1 MRSGEPHEPIAA
13 LLALLCQS
21 FGSCCF
27 SSSLV
32 WDVWVGFVR
41 GRSWPSVTATLRRYH
56 KQLCRRAVCPHG
68 TICGRPHCPR
78 AKMFYDRAA
87 FITAGSN
94 ITAHE
99 AFPGNALPWPPY
111 LGRGAWRTRVA
122 GTQNGHAFAIQRPRG
137 RHLSNLD
144 FPMEKFETK
153 KKTLCDVLLS

>member
-1 MRSGEPHEPIAA
+1 MVRAAQNRSLRCRLWPRPVACSDPV
-13 LLALLCQS
+13 LALRALA
-21 FGSCCF
+21 
-27 SSSLV
+27 LAL
-32 WDVWVGFVR
+32 GF
-41 GRSWPSVTATLRRYH
+41 GRSLSLPWPFESLSVRTHADLLSCPEPEPAELSLRRYH

-122 GTQNGHAFAIQRPRG
+122 GTQNGHAFAIQ
-137 RHLSNLD
+137 
-144 FPMEKFETK
+144 KA
-153 KKTLCDVLLS
+153 